1 MGSIRH
7 RSVPTYP
14 RSPARTLRRPDAG
27 AIRPATL
34 NPHRDPVLLQNLDA
48 PSGGNQSLSGT
59 FGRLQEVE
67 GEVVAAPTR
76 PTGTNFFYDVR
87 TNDFAAVSAYF
98 QVDRIFREIAG
109 MGWTIAGPMGY
120 FSNTTFPVPIDHR
133 CYPGNAINAHC
144 IGNGVSTL
152 ATSAPR

>member
-1 MGSIRH
+1 
-7 RSVPTYP
+7 
-14 RSPARTLRRPDAG
+14 
-27 AIRPATL
+27 
-34 NPHRDPVLLQNLDA
+34 
-48 PSGGNQSLSGT
+48 
-59 FGRLQEVE
+59 
-67 GEVVAAPTR
+67 
-76 PTGTNFFYDVR
+76 VR